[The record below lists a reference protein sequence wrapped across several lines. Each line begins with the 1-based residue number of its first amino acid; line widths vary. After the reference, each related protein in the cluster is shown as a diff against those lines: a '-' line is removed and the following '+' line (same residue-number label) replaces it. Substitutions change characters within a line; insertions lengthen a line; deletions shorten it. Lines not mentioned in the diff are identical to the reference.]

1 MRILQ
6 TGFVHLLKVKPAG
19 GTPFVVM
26 YFVYIFLPHRLKLLF
41 EKLTNSNTAHTPAQ
55 SAIAEGLH
63 TGTHTPHPTPHSHT
77 AAVKWS
83 CGISRDVSHVCE

>member
-1 MRILQ
+1 VRILQ

-41 EKLTNSNTAHTPAQ
+41 EKINQQQHGTPPRRALSRRGAAHRHTHTAPHTPQ
-55 SAIAEGLH
+55 
-63 TGTHTPHPTPHSHT
+63 PHGGSEM
-77 AAVKWS
+77 VVWNLS
-83 CGISRDVSHVCE
+83 